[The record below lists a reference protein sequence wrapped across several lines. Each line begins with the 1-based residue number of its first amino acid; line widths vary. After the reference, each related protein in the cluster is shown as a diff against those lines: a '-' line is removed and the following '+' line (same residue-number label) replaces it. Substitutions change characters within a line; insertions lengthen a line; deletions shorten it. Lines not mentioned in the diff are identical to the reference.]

1 MASRRADH
9 YTVNSKLQIKFS
21 DFVSSFDVNPDIG
34 DLYRNLN
41 DFAIR
46 ESLKNLILTEKGE
59 RPFQPTI
66 GSTIRTLMF
75 GILDDPALFFLKNAI
90 EETINNHEP
99 RVVLRDVTVIPDD
112 SHNMV
117 SVTIFYTTINSPGQ
131 VQDLSINL
139 LTRVR

>member
-1 MASRRADH
+1 MAIRRADH

>member
-1 MASRRADH
+1 MAIRRADH

-21 DFVSSFDVNPDIG
+21 DFVSSFDVNPDTG

-75 GILDDPALFFLKNAI
+75 GILDDPAVLFLKNAI